1 MLNANVILPRCLKT
15 STQEKSQLWHNRY
28 AHLSIK
34 GLNTLVK
41 KNMVKGLPDLEEIE
55 EKCADCLTG
64 KQHRNPIPKQTNW
77 RASSK
82 LELVHSDICG
92 PLNPTSNGGNRY
104 FITFTDDLT
113 RKTWIYFMKE
123 KSSALDLFKKFKV
136 LVENESGCVIQCL
149 RTDRGGEFTSND
161 FNMFCSDHGIKRQ
174 LTAAYTP
181 QQNGVAERK
190 NRTLMDMV
198 RSMLAGR
205 NVPKVFWPEAI
216 KWATHVM
223 NRSPTL
229 SVKDITPE
237 EAWSGKKPAVH
248 YFRIFGCLAF
258 AHVPDSQRIKM
269 DNKSIKC
276 IHLGV
281 SDESKAYKLYDPIKK
296 KILISR
302 DVVFEENKSWKWN
315 SDGDNKESH
324 EADTVNTEVN
334 NDDDNTNEAVNDI
347 VMNNDGNHEEE
358 SNDEELDMNT
368 SSSDDNVV
376 PPRQRRPPPHFKD
389 YVPVPSDESEE
400 DDLHN
405 LAVFVSSKD
414 PKSFEEAEKYDV

>member
-1 MLNANVILPRCLKT
+1 
-15 STQEKSQLWHNRY
+15 
-28 AHLSIK
+28 
-34 GLNTLVK
+34 
-41 KNMVKGLPDLEEIE
+41 MVKGLPELQQTE
-55 EKCADCLTG
+55 EKCVSCLAG
-64 KQHRNPIPKQTNW
+64 KQHRDSIPKQANW
-77 RASSK
+77 RASAK
-82 LELVHSDICG
+82 LELVHTDICG
-92 PLNPTSNGGNRY
+92 PINPQSNGGNRY

-113 RKTWIYFMKE
+113 RKTWIYLMKE

-198 RSMLAGR
+198 RSMIAGR
-205 NVPKVFWPEAI
+205 NVPKVFWPEAV

-237 EAWSGKKPAVH
+237 EAWSGEKPAVH

-258 AHVPDSQRIKM
+258 VHVPDSQRIKM

-276 IHLGV
+276 VHLGV

-296 KILISR
+296 RILISR

-315 SDGDNKESH
+315 NGGNEDSH
-324 EADTVNTEVN
+324 ETDAGNTDDEKINEADNDVMMN
-334 NDDDNTNEAVNDI
+334 NDDQ
-347 VMNNDGNHEEE
+347 GEE
-358 SNDEELDMNT
+358 SNDEVLDMNT
-368 SSSDDNVV
+368 SSSDENIVDDNVV
-376 PPRQRRPPPHFKD
+376 PPRQRRPPQHFKD

-400 DDLHN
+400 EDLHF
-405 LAVFVSSKD
+405 LPIQDIHSDSVPVCDICSIQLHIYSAHPCHVL
-414 PKSFEEAEKYDV
+414 

>member
-1 MLNANVILPRCLKT
+1 
-15 STQEKSQLWHNRY
+15 
-28 AHLSIK
+28 
-34 GLNTLVK
+34 
-41 KNMVKGLPDLEEIE
+41 
-55 EKCADCLTG
+55 
-64 KQHRNPIPKQTNW
+64 
-77 RASSK
+77 
-82 LELVHSDICG
+82 
-92 PLNPTSNGGNRY
+92 
-104 FITFTDDLT
+104 
-113 RKTWIYFMKE
+113 
-123 KSSALDLFKKFKV
+123 
-136 LVENESGCVIQCL
+136 
-149 RTDRGGEFTSND
+149 
-161 FNMFCSDHGIKRQ
+161 MFCSDHGIKRQ

-198 RSMLAGR
+198 RSKIAGR